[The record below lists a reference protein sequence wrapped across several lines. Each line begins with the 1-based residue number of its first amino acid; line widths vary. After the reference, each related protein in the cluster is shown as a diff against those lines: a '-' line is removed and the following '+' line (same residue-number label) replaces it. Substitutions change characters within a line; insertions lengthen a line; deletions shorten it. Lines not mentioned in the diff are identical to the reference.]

1 MAENLETWDL
11 WYPGPGA
18 TGLPFARSRINARD
32 AAERLLVHAAPQKL
46 QVAVR
51 DAAGKLLATGDR
63 LERHQPGPMSYL
75 LRRGATITLEDGWPT
90 DRDIGLLVI
99 LPGGEAGILKS
110 WWKKP
115 HNKCSVWTSAS
126 AGRILMSPLARV
138 GPAWVQGY
146 REGEDCERSVGR
158 RCNRLRPQ

>member
-1 MAENLETWDL
+1 MSLRLGHLFPLAGRVGEGVNTSMAENLETWDL

-90 DRDIGLLVI
+90 DRDIGLVVI

-110 WWKKP
+110 WWNADDRKEWRWQLEFY
-115 HNKCSVWTSAS
+115 N
-126 AGRILMSPLARV
+126 
-138 GPAWVQGY
+138 QN
-146 REGEDCERSVGR
+146 RS
-158 RCNRLRPQ
+158 